1 MTQWIKSSACDSS
14 ACIEVSMN
22 NAQTLVR
29 DSQGTV
35 LTLEKDGF
43 SEMISLFQE
52 YIDAPK
58 VA

>member
-1 MTQWIKSSACDSS
+1 
-14 ACIEVSMN
+14 MN

-43 SEMISLFQE
+43 SEMISLLQE
-52 YIDAPK
+52 YVESPPR

>member
-1 MTQWIKSSACDSS
+1 
-14 ACIEVSMN
+14 MN

-58 VA
+58 AA